1 MRPGR
6 LRRARSARV
15 GAVVIGYRVRAQ
27 APAGWARLTTP
38 GMQNPGRAGPLRG
51 LLALPSKPSGAWH
64 ASSHGRHR
72 GTPVSSIGRGIAV
85 LAMSSGSALQVAAV
99 TGKPASCGSRADEV
113 LSSRDFSEKNIQ
125 RR

>member
-1 MRPGR
+1 MAGPFAASALHEGR
-6 LRRARSARV
+6 
-15 GAVVIGYRVRAQ
+15 GVVVGYRVRAQ
-27 APAGWARLTTP
+27 ARAGWAVDDARHGEIGAP
-38 GMQNPGRAGPLRG
+38 VHCRG

-72 GTPVSSIGRGIAV
+72 GTPANSIGRGIAV
-85 LAMSSGSALQVAAV
+85 LAMSWGSALQVAAV